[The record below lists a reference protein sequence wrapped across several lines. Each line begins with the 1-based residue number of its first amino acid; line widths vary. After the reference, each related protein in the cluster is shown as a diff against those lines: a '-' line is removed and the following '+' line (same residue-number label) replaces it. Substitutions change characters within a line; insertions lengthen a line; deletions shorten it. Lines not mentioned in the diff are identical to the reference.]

1 MSDHEDCHPDRV
13 RGNGSLERDEEHPAD
28 RQAKVECVIRLS
40 ARKGNYVNVSQ
51 ATNRQNEEIE
61 SRVEP
66 QKQPQVELC

>member
-40 ARKGNYVNVSQ
+40 ER
-51 ATNRQNEEIE
+51 
-61 SRVEP
+61 
-66 QKQPQVELC
+66 